1 MPNLGLQLVST
12 NIRNNQEGLPSPAT
26 LSGLIRWYASDF
38 GVLNSIGN
46 NFTDETATI
55 VASGFSPISN
65 AYVTQ
70 PLNGTHER
78 TGNKNGKA
86 FYVESGGALYSNNRY
101 GVEVF
106 WDNTNNRWEIY
117 GQAPTDETET
127 TFTTASYYGIG
138 NTTYPWQ
145 ATWSNGTITRT
156 ATTLDT
162 PATHNQQVR
171 RWVNKVS
178 GQSHAEQEALG
189 SQPMLKVV
197 AGQGKYV
204 HFRATSNTGLF
215 ITTNPPLPVNPPL
228 TYYAVLTNRTS
239 GFQAIINNTT
249 TQSRWRSVLEVED
262 SYPLIRQFS
271 NSSIPSNGYSGLYSD
286 EDAKIILCG
295 SLDGIGNA
303 FLRRVSA
310 SDDGEETITVPTGN
324 NTSPNSVLGY
334 RGWNF
339 GGVNNGVDR
348 LYEFLQFNVEHGPDE
363 RNLVINYLK
372 SRHSL

>member
-12 NIRNNQEGLPSPAT
+12 NIRNNQEGLPSPDT
-26 LSGLIRWYASDF
+26 LSGLIEWYAADF

-55 VASGFSPISN
+55 VASGFPPISN

-86 FYVESGGALYSNNRY
+86 FYAEGQGALYSNNRY

-106 WDNTNNRWEIY
+106 WDPPNNRWEIY

-138 NTTYPWQ
+138 ATTYPWQ
-145 ATWSNGTITRT
+145 AVWPNGTITRT

-162 PATHNQQVR
+162 PATNGQQVR

-178 GQSHAEQEALG
+178 GQPNAEQEALG
-189 SQPMLKVV
+189 VQPTFIN
-197 AGQGKYV
+197 GQPKFLN
-204 HFRATSNTGLF
+204 FRATSNTGLF
-215 ITTNPPLPVNPPL
+215 ITTDPPSPVNPPL
-228 TYYAVLTNRTS
+228 TYYAVLTNKT
-239 GFQAIINNTT
+239 GLFQTVINRTT
-249 TQSRWRSVLEVED
+249 TQSRWRSVLDLEQG
-262 SYPLIRQFS
+262 SFSLRQFS
-271 NSSIPSNGYSGLYSD
+271 NSSIPSNGYFNIYADDDS
-286 EDAKIILCG
+286 KIILCG

-303 FLRRVSA
+303 FLRIVSA

-324 NTSPNSVLGY
+324 NTSPTSVIGY

-348 LYEFLQFNVEHGPDE
+348 LSEFLRFNVEHGPDE

-372 SRHSL
+372 SKYSL